1 MFSKKKLV
9 LIKLLFFLVI
19 LNILLVACDQEKPIE
34 NTRELTQNSNI
45 TQSSNVQE
53 RINADIVRSLS
64 SNINSIDTN
73 KNTGL
78 SVTGMGVVSI
88 APDIVTIQ
96 IEVESTNVT
105 VTEAKKRTNRAMI
118 AVKNSLDDFVKDP
131 SNIQTKEYSIYPSYQ
146 WDEKV
151 RRQKLIGYKVRNVI
165 LVTIENIDDI
175 GEIIDQVVVAGGDLI
190 RINSINF
197 SAKNISEHKELARK
211 KAVNDILS
219 KAQQLAS
226 YSGVKLGNL
235 LYLREFDINSGF
247 QNQSG
252 SVMRMAAFES
262 DSVPISPGELE
273 LIVKIEAL
281 FSIVQ

>member
-9 LIKLLFFLVI
+9 LIKLLFPLVI

-34 NTRELTQNSNI
+34 NTSELTQNSNI
-45 TQSSNVQE
+45 TQLSNVPE
-53 RINADIVRSLS
+53 RINPDMVRSLS
-64 SNINSIDTN
+64 SNGNSIDN
-73 KNTGL
+73 NVETGI

-88 APDIVTIQ
+88 APDIATIQ

-105 VTEAKKRTNRAMI
+105 VTEAKNKTNKAMI
-118 AVKNSLDDFVKDP
+118 AVNNSLDNFVKDP
-131 SNIQTKEYSIYPSYQ
+131 KNIQTKEYSIYPSYQ
-146 WDEKV
+146 WNDKL

-165 LVTIENIDDI
+165 VVTIENIDAI
-175 GEIIDQVVVAGGDLI
+175 GEIIDRVVVAGGDLI

-197 SAKNISEHKELARK
+197 STQNMNEHKELARK

-226 YSGVKLGNL
+226 YSGVQLGNL
-235 LYLREFDINSGF
+235 LYLREFDVNSGF

-252 SVMRMAAFES
+252 PVMRMAALEA
-262 DSVPISPGELE
+262 DSVSISPGELE